1 MTWRRTPGLAANP
14 RLGYAPPK
22 DTARFTDRTAWI
34 STDGE
39 VPQHQRDQDHDE
51 VDPNRRCQ
59 RLNNLLAQRKSA
71 LFPPDAFGDESKL
84 NIVATLPDKARCQL
98 PRDGISQK
106 VAFRPHARGQQ

>member
-1 MTWRRTPGLAANP
+1 
-14 RLGYAPPK
+14 
-22 DTARFTDRTAWI
+22 
-34 STDGE
+34 
-39 VPQHQRDQDHDE
+39 
-51 VDPNRRCQ
+51 
-59 RLNNLLAQRKSA
+59 LLAQRKSA